1 MVSKNQIDSWAYPWN
16 LCLWYKKKIIITPK
30 FNLVKNIGYGKSATH
45 TFNKNENLIY
55 SIKKLKKPYIFPKN
69 MKINSFADDYVFKN
83 HLKGLNFLWP
93 NRLFFL
99 IKTVLTNPYFVIFKL
114 KNKI

>member
-16 LCLWYKKKIIITPK
+16 LCLWYKKKIIVTPK

-45 TFNKNENLIY
+45 TFNKNENISY
-55 SIKKLKKPYIFPKN
+55 SIKKLKKPYKFTKN

-83 HLKGLNFLWP
+83 HLKGFNFLWP